1 MADIKQVREKFPQYN
16 DLSDGELMF
25 GVYRNFYSDMPL
37 MGFTKTLISDFGLNM
52 DEVKK
57 FNTLARQSGM
67 EIGFK
72 QPEPSVGGRSIG
84 AARGLLQG
92 ATLGGGDELVASGAA
107 VGRKLFQGDDR
118 AIGDIYEQEL
128 ERERSRIQQFRESDP
143 ALAYGSEI
151 AGGVAIPVGAAG
163 TVKQAAAL
171 GAGTGAT
178 AGFLGSEGGLQDRA
192 TGAATGG
199 VLGALLGAGA
209 QSGANA
215 LGESF
220 QNYMSR
226 RAAKAV
232 AEGADSVQSLRD
244 EASSAYEAARRS
256 GVSVEKK
263 AFDDLID
270 NIVTKVSGSPGR
282 QIREKLIPKSADVI
296 ESMKEFSARTVGLDD
311 LDYFRQLAQTPA
323 GMVTDRA
330 EQRAASLII
339 EGIDDF
345 VENLDPTKVTTNP
358 QIAQKAAAELSKAR
372 QLWGRMRRTEQIENI
387 INVAKEGGY
396 AGGFESGLKT
406 KIGQILRNPK
416 LRRGY
421 SKEEISLLS
430 QIQTGT
436 PIGRI
441 LAGISYLGFSPSG
454 GRTPLMGGGLI
465 TGTAAGAMAGGPLGA
480 LIGGATEMA
489 ATTALRAVREM
500 SLEDQA
506 RLYAQVIA
514 SGRAAD
520 VAKSYPGLM
529 RYLETIAA
537 RATTGGAT
545 QLPYDVLN
553 R

>member
-1 MADIKQVREKFPQYN
+1 VA
-16 DLSDGELMF
+16 
-25 GVYRNFYSDMPL
+25 
-37 MGFTKTLISDFGLNM
+37 
-52 DEVKK
+52 
-57 FNTLARQSGM
+57 A
-67 EIGFK
+67 
-72 QPEPSVGGRSIG
+72 G
-84 AARGLLQG
+84 AA
-92 ATLGGGDELVASGAA
+92 A
-107 VGRKLFQGDDR
+107 GRKLLQSDER
-118 AIGDIYEQEL
+118 PIGDIYEQEL
-128 ERERSRIQQFRESDP
+128 ERERSRIGQFREERP
-143 ALAYGSEI
+143 LLAYGSEI
-151 AGGVAIPVGAAG
+151 AGGAAIPLGAAQTAKQAAAIGGAAG
-163 TVKQAAAL
+163 T
-171 GAGTGAT
+171 TT
-178 AGFLGSEGGLQDRA
+178 GFLGSEGGLEERA
-192 TGAATGG
+192 TGAITGG

-209 QSGANA
+209 QAGANA

-226 RAAKAV
+226 RAARAV
-232 AEGADSVQSLRD
+232 AEGADSVQSLKD
-244 EASSAYEAARRS
+244 EASRAYEAARQS
-256 GVSVEKK
+256 GVSIEKQ

-270 NIVTKVSGSPGR
+270 NIVAKVSGAPGR

-296 ESMKEFSARTVGLDD
+296 ESMKELSARTVGLDD

-323 GMVTDRA
+323 GMVTDKA

-345 VENLDPTKVTTNP
+345 VDNLDVTKVTTNT
-358 QIAQKAAAELSKAR
+358 QIAQKAASELSKAR
-372 QLWGRMRRTEQIENI
+372 ELWGRMRRTEQIENI
-387 INVAKEGGY
+387 INIAKEGGY

-421 SKEEISLLS
+421 SKDEISLLS

-436 PIGRI
+436 PVGRI

-465 TGTAAGAMAGGPLGA
+465 TGTAAGALAGGPLGA
-480 LIGGATEMA
+480 LIGGASEIA
-489 ATTALRAVREM
+489 GTTALRAIREM

-514 SGRAAD
+514 SGKASE
-520 VAKSYPGLM
+520 VAKNYPGLM
-529 RYLETIAA
+529 RYLETIAT
-537 RATTGGAT
+537 RMTTGGVT